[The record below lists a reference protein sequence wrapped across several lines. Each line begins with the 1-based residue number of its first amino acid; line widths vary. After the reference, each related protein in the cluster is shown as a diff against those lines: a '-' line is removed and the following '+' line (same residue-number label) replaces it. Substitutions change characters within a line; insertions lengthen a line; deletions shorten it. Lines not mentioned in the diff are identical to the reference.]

1 MGRLRNLQRQWRV
14 AGARQHLAEIDVAR
28 LVVRGVRVG
37 EVRGQHAD
45 PLPVQQQRL
54 LMDTKNILEHTVCSS
69 RDTSSKSCAN
79 PRSLQIIGLAVRN
92 WARSAR
98 QKRGGGFSRH
108 DRRTACGKELPPAV
122 FNEATPTPPGNPRAR
137 SRTLLSSPP

>member
-1 MGRLRNLQRQWRV
+1 MRRLRNLQRQWRV

-28 LVVRGVRVG
+28 LVVRSVRVG
-37 EVRGQHAD
+37 EVRGQYAD

-98 QKRGGGFSRH
+98 QKRGGVFSRH
-108 DRRTACGKELPPAV
+108 DRRTACGKELPPA
-122 FNEATPTPPGNPRAR
+122 APAAAMPTAPRRPVAAG
-137 SRTLLSSPP
+137 RTVPLS